1 MLHYGDYFWEEVWCT
16 GEGGLQTTDAWVPTP
31 EYDLIDL
38 DFGQVQEDFSKA
50 PQVILTCSE
59 NHC

>member
-31 EYDLIDL
+31 ESDLIDV
-38 DFGQVQEDFSKA
+38 DFGQVQEDFSKL
-50 PQVILTCSE
+50 PKRF
-59 NHC
+59 